1 MKTQKYDILI
11 IGLFILVLISF
22 AGCLG
27 TNNSSLQTNQIN
39 STIEPIVG
47 IWRTGNNSVFCTD
60 VFAQDGN
67 YSLTCSDISG
77 VVLGKWKK
85 TRENEYIVTQNYG
98 KNSTWIYH
106 PDSDSLSQAEYP
118 STILSRFGKD
128 LPQRI
133 RYMKD
138 LSSIALTIN
147 DLPHGWITGE
157 SPNVTQT
164 QYNSKFYYVG
174 SSRSVGIPLYFE
186 IKAYSSTEEA
196 KNAYNGGKSEITR
209 VRLDSVDIGNEG
221 YAYQEVAF
229 TYVIFRSANLIIS
242 FSTYAYPPIPTTDLI
257 PLAKIVNGRING

>member
-1 MKTQKYDILI
+1 MKTQKYDIHI

-22 AGCLG
+22 TGCLG
-27 TNNSSLQTNQIN
+27 TNNSSVQPNQIN
-39 STIEPIVG
+39 SSTEPIVG
-47 IWRTGNNSVFCTD
+47 IWRMGNNSVYCTD

-77 VVLGKWKK
+77 VVLGKWEKN
-85 TRENEYIVTQNYG
+85 RENEYIVTTIYG
-98 KNSTWIYH
+98 KNLTWIYH
-106 PDSDSLSQAEYP
+106 PDSDSLSRTEYP

-128 LPQRI
+128 LPQKI
-133 RYMKD
+133 RYVKD

-174 SSRSVGIPLYFE
+174 GSRSVGIPLYFE
-186 IKAYSSTEEA
+186 IKAYSSFEEA
-196 KNAYNGGKSEITR
+196 KDAYNEGKSEITR
-209 VRLDSVDIGNEG
+209 VRVDPVDIGNEG

-229 TYVIFRSANLIIS
+229 THVIFRSANLIIS
-242 FSTYAYPPIPTTDLI
+242 ISSYAYPPLPTTDLI
-257 PLAKIVNGRING
+257 PLAKIVNERING